1 MVLNAV
7 AGGVGACDCDGDCVC
22 DGDGVCD
29 GDCDTA
35 GGIE

>member
-1 MVLNAV
+1 MVLNAA
-7 AGGVGACDCDGDCVC
+7 AGGVGACDCFC